1 MKMPARYVRKPPSKL
16 KTSVDKT
23 TAAETTVTQNTET
36 TQNTASQTTAPK
48 PTSTSEHTTTK
59 PTTKPTSPTKSQT
72 SAGPTKRPTDVNPTT
87 ATKSPSPKI
96 LYTRK
101 RKSTF
106 VVHDENIHTSP
117 NTTSTAQST
126 PITAILISSFSP
138 HTSKFSSHR
147 PPPTITPLVVQY
159 PLELDLLKGE
169 LQSFYNTEQPSERSF
184 PSLPNFTL
192 VFQISINIE
201 GNREVWE

>member
-1 MKMPARYVRKPPSKL
+1 MKMPARHVRKPPSKL

-23 TAAETTVTQNTET
+23 TAAETTATQNTET

-59 PTTKPTSPTKSQT
+59 PTPKPTSPTKSQT
-72 SAGPTKRPTDVNPTT
+72 SAGPTKRPTDVNPTI
-87 ATKSPSPKI
+87 ASKSPSPKI

-126 PITAILISSFSP
+126 PITAIPISSFSP

-159 PLELDLLKGE
+159 PLEHDLLKGE
-169 LQSFYNTEQPSERSF
+169 LQSLDRKSTRLNSSHEW
-184 PSLPNFTL
+184 
-192 VFQISINIE
+192 IS
-201 GNREVWE
+201 R